1 MENIKDFEGKN
12 RKINIEKAL
21 SNPEFDAISF
31 LVDFLEKVIEF
42 RNSFIDP
49 RTLKFDIN
57 QLELDE
63 FDKIIFDTGD
73 SINKDFDEGI
83 YQLIEM
89 ILLKEKI
96 KVRTIEKTIKKYI
109 DLQQYHKLKAMMSTL
124 KYDKVPLDIN
134 KIENSNIKE
143 ISSSKIKAKKGAFDL
158 GGELE
163 KIKKSS
169 SKSISKI
176 DIAIVSISIL
186 IFLAIVILRIKGI
199 SFKYTIQTFII
210 LFAINIY
217 FFIKARKN
225 EVKELKNSIFILI
238 SKDYK
243 SKFYLEQGNNF
254 FGRSA
259 DYSDHV
265 VDEKTIGRRHANII
279 VSGQSIFVRDL
290 NSMNGTFINDREVK
304 NIEMAVYEN
313 DIIKLANKEFILLR
327 N

>member
-1 MENIKDFEGKN
+1 MENIKDFEGKK

-143 ISSSKIKAKKGAFDL
+143 ISSTKIKPQKVVFDL

-217 FFIKARKN
+217 FLIKARKN
-225 EVKELKNSIFILI
+225 EVKELKNNIFILI